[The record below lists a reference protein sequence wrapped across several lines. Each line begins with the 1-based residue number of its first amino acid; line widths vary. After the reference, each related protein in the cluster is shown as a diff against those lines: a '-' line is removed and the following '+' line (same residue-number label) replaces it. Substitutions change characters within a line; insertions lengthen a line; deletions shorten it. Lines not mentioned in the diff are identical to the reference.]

1 MEHLTWHKSSYSS
14 GGKECV
20 EVAELPVAWR
30 KSSFSV
36 DGNGCVEVADL
47 SGGTAVRDSKDPAS
61 PILTFTAAQWAV
73 FTHSVRAGKF
83 S

>member
-1 MEHLTWHKSSYSS
+1 MQRLTWRKSSYSS

-20 EVAELPVAWR
+20 EVAELPATWH

-36 DGNGCVEVADL
+36 DNGSCVEVADL
-47 SGGTAVRDSKDPAS
+47 SGGTAVRDSKDPAG
-61 PILTFTAAQWAV
+61 PVLTFTAAHWAV
-73 FTHSVRAGKF
+73 FTHSVRTGTF